1 MVRRLVLP
9 VLVLTLAGCGGSGS
23 KSLVLTPSDVGKD
36 FREFDQGQ
44 QAEVDFSP
52 PRDDPKRFGREDG
65 WKARFTRLAPT
76 TTIAGPLQISSLA
89 DRFRTAEGARMDF
102 SLYQQWLGQFVVT
115 GGRTLAPPGVGDE
128 AAAVTYRQ
136 GLAARAVRYYMITWR
151 DKNVTASVNVN
162 GNEGKLAWQQA
173 LDLVR
178 KQEKRIHAG
187 A

>member
-89 DRFRTAEGARMDF
+89 DRFRTAESTQAPSRPAFHEALNASGA
-102 SLYQQWLGQFVVT
+102 VP
-115 GGRTLAPPGVGDE
+115 A
-128 AAAVTYRQ
+128 YRWCCPFCVSSPRSYT
-136 GLAARAVRYYMITWR
+136 A
-151 DKNVTASVNVN
+151 TASVNVN